1 MLKRLVVAVLL
12 LGALLGALFGWK
24 LHLIRQAALA
34 AAPPPPPLVAVT
46 EVRQETWQPALS
58 AVGSLVAVAGVAV
71 TSEVAG
77 KVGAIHFESGQEVQA
92 GQPLVDLDADTDR
105 AELDGLLA
113 AQRLA
118 QVKFTR
124 QASLLAKNSAAQAD
138 YDEAKAVLDAAA
150 AAVHAKHA
158 VIDKKQIRAPFGGR
172 LGIRQVDLGQYLAP
186 GSPIVT
192 LQALNPIYADFALP
206 ERQLERLGV
215 GQAVVVAVQAYPG
228 ERFQGRIT
236 ALEPGVEAGTRS
248 VGVRA
253 VLDNPQQRLRPGMFA
268 EVQVLLPEG
277 PPLLTLPRT
286 AVTYAPYG
294 DSVFTVEAGEGGPTV
309 QRRQVET
316 GEVRGDRVAILSGL
330 SAGQRV
336 VSAGQVKLRNGM
348 PVALDDRPAPGER
361 GGAP

>member
-1 MLKRLVVAVLL
+1 MLKRLLLVLLL
-12 LGALLGALFGWK
+12 LGAVLGGVFGWK
-24 LHLIRQAALA
+24 FHQMRQAALA
-34 AAPPPPPLVAVT
+34 GGPPPPPVVAVT
-46 EVRQETWQPALS
+46 EVRQDTWQSYLS
-58 AVGSLVAVAGVAV
+58 AVGSLAAVAGVAV

-77 KVGAIHFESGQEVQA
+77 KVGSIHFESGQEVKA
-92 GQPLVDLDADTDR
+92 GQLLLDLDADADR

-118 QVKFTR
+118 QVKFSR

-150 AAVHAKHA
+150 AAVHAKLA
-158 VIDKKQIRAPFGGR
+158 VVEKKQIRAPFGGR

-186 GSPIVT
+186 GSAIVA

-206 ERQLERLGV
+206 ERDLVALQV
-215 GQAVVVAVQAYPG
+215 GQPVVVTVQPYAG
-228 ERFQGRIT
+228 ERFPGRIT
-236 ALEPGVEAGTRS
+236 AIEPGVERGTRS
-248 VGVRA
+248 VAVRA
-253 VLDNPQQRLRPGMFA
+253 VLQNPEQRLRPGMFA
-268 EVQVLLPEG
+268 EVQVLLDEG
-277 PPLLTLPRT
+277 RPVLTLPRG

-294 DSVFTVEAGEGGPTV
+294 DSVFTVEPREGGPTV

-316 GEVRGDRVAILSGL
+316 GEVREGRVAVRSGL

-348 PVALDDRPAPGER
+348 TVVIDDKPAPDER
-361 GGAP
+361 GQAQ